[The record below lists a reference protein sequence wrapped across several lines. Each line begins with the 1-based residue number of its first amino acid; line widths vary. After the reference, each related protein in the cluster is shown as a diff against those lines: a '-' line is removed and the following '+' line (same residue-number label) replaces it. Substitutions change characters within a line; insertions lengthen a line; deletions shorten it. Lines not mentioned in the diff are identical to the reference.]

1 MRHIFKEQHVYLNI
15 TGGLTLRDPVLAVCV
30 SLASTLKDIP
40 LPADVCF
47 IGEVGLAGEV
57 RPAGRTM
64 MRLKEASRLG
74 FKRQ

>member
-1 MRHIFKEQHVYLNI
+1 MCIFSRNSDVYLNI
-15 TGGLTLRDPVLAVCV
+15 TGGLTLRDPAADLAVCV

-57 RPAGRTM
+57 TACRKDDDETEGGIKAR
-64 MRLKEASRLG
+64 
-74 FKRQ
+74 F